1 MGINKRIG
9 IIRARNDSAATLIPD
24 ADCLQV
30 LMTGNPSLFRY
41 WSDTTEHFFDFID
54 SPMFPW
60 VDIQLGADISRNTVT
75 RQAIAALRAKFPDP
89 EPMKGLDGLIV
100 LVHPAWSTYPI
111 PMPASRGSRPRCAAA
126 STGAPATRTAC
137 RRHALPS
144 WSRTCASWVWLVAA
158 NRSKY
163 IISQPPVSGLRAEAA
178 YQAGIID

>member
-41 WSDTTEHFFDFID
+41 WSDTTEHFLDFID

-89 EPMKGLDGLIV
+89 EPLKGLDGLIV
-100 LVHPAWSTYPI
+100 LVHPGLVDVPNPDAGQPGQPATLRGSVAGGAGYANGLPAAGFAV
-111 PMPASRGSRPRCAAA
+111 MVSDLCFLGLASRRQQ
-126 STGAPATRTAC
+126 
-137 RRHALPS
+137 
-144 WSRTCASWVWLVAA
+144 V
-158 NRSKY
+158 
-163 IISQPPVSGLRAEAA
+163 
-178 YQAGIID
+178 